1 MKSPSPDMVQVAEM
15 EKKFKTVAV
24 GGTFDE
30 FHRGH
35 RALILKAFDVGDR
48 VLIGL
53 STDKFAKKLRKNH
66 NIEPYEERLRDLA
79 VFLETKGLWR
89 RAEILPLE
97 DPYGVTVTNSEIEAL
112 VVSRET
118 EPQAHRINEIRT
130 KRGLRPL
137 EAVVIE
143 MVPAEDHVTISSTRI
158 RIGEIDREGRLV
170 SRRDI

>member
-1 MKSPSPDMVQVAEM
+1 M

-24 GGTFDE
+24 GGTFEE

-35 RALILKAFDVGDR
+35 RALILKAFEVGDR

-53 STDKFAKKLRKNH
+53 STDEFAEKLRKNH
-66 NIEPYEERLRDLA
+66 DIEPYEERLRELT
-79 VFLETKGLWR
+79 VFLERNGLRR

-97 DPYGVTVTNSEIEAL
+97 DPYGVTVTNGEIEAII
-112 VVSRET
+112 VSRET
-118 EPQAHRINEIRT
+118 EPRAHRINEIRV
-130 KRGLRPL
+130 KKGLRPL
-137 EAVVIE
+137 KVVAIN

-170 SRRDI
+170 SKRDI